1 MLAWVAYA
9 LAVAGETRRAR
20 DFVRAARAAADSVVL
35 RQKAGPEL
43 PVSIAC
49 ALVMLGSVDDALR
62 IAQSAA
68 TPDRITAVAAAL
80 ARAGLFDKA
89 EALADEISAS
99 PPGRVAREE
108 AREQAKAFATLAEAV
123 PAPRAQ
129 VLIGQALQLGNW
141 EPCLTTLA
149 KIALGAVAAI
159 AEEASF
165 LAAAG

>member
-108 AREQAKAFATLAEAV
+108 ARGSRQRHSRPSPRPFPLRARRSSSARPFSSATGN
-123 PAPRAQ
+123 RA
-129 VLIGQALQLGNW
+129 
-141 EPCLTTLA
+141 
-149 KIALGAVAAI
+149 
-159 AEEASF
+159 
-165 LAAAG
+165 